1 MNHLPFLDQAAQEA
15 GQARASGERPA
26 GAVLVKDSEVIAH
39 SHFRCQSLND
49 PIAVP
54 EMECIRHAGRRTD
67 QAELVLYSSRY
78 PDMLVAGTIIQFS
91 IGGLVIGL
99 PEKDSSAISLLKEK
113 NVPLTFVPHD
123 GCLALEQL
131 YE

>member
-1 MNHLPFLDQAAQEA
+1 MNHLPFLDQAVQEA
-15 GQARASGERPA
+15 EQARASGERPA
-26 GAVLVKDSEVIAH
+26 GAVLVKDNKVITHNH
-39 SHFRCQSLND
+39 SRCQSLND

-54 EMECIRHAGRRTD
+54 EMECIRHAGRRAD

-99 PEKDSSAISLLKEK
+99 PETESPAISLLKEK

-131 YE
+131 HE